1 MKLTEEQLLQN
12 WNDLMLVIDKKFEG
26 ERKDKL
32 TEMYTYFRDR
42 MMFAPASGFEHL
54 HNCFIGGYRPC
65 ITSN

>member
-42 MMFAPASGFEHL
+42 MMFAPACCGKKWVQIVVDILWRS
-54 HNCFIGGYRPC
+54 
-65 ITSN
+65 